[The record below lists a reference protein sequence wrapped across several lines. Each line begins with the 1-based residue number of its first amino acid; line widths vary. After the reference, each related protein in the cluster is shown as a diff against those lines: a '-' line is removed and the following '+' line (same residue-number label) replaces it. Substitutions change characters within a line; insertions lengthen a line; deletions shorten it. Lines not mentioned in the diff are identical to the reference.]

1 MASVTIIGTG
11 NMARGIATR
20 LLASGSR
27 IQILGHTAEKAELL
41 GTELGSD
48 AISTGASGDAID
60 GDVVVL
66 AVWYAVAVPVVQQYG
81 DALAGKIVVDP
92 TNPVDVS
99 TFDGL
104 VTPAGSSA
112 AEEIAKVAPSGA
124 RIVKAFNTTFAST
137 VAAGEVGGQR
147 LDVLVASDDADAKRQ
162 VLALVGDA
170 GLRAVDVG
178 ELRRARELEA
188 LGFLHMKVQDSLG
201 TNYGSAVKFLS

>member
-11 NMARGIATR
+11 NMARGIGTR
-20 LLASGSR
+20 LSAAGHR
-27 IQILGHTAEKAELL
+27 IQILGHTAEKADQLA
-41 GTELGSD
+41 TELGSGD
-48 AISTGASGDAID
+48 ITTGASGDAID

-66 AVWYAVAVPVVQQYG
+66 ALWYAAALQVVQGYG

-92 TNPVDVS
+92 SNPVDVS

-104 VTPAGSSA
+104 VTPAGSSG

-124 RIVKAFNTTFAST
+124 RIVKAFNTTFAGT
-137 VAAGEVGGQR
+137 LLTGEVSGQP
-147 LDVLVASDDADAKRQ
+147 LDVLVAADDADAKRQ

-170 GLRAVDVG
+170 GMRGVDVG

-188 LGFLHMKVQDSLG
+188 LGFLHMKVQDSLA
-201 TNYGSAVKFLS
+201 TNYASAVKFLS